1 VDGIIEKIYIAP
13 QGGVN
18 MQAVGEAE
26 ALAGSGLRGD
36 RYCQKSG
43 YWSGVDECQVTLIE
57 MEHLEEIGQESGIQV
72 ANGEHR
78 RNLVTR
84 GIRLAVLAGKQFQA
98 GEAVLEFDRPRP
110 PCGYIETITEWGMTR
125 ALLGRGGICARIM
138 RSGLIRIN
146 DPIVIL

>member
-1 VDGIIEKIYIAP
+1 MGGIVEKIYVAP
-13 QGGVN
+13 QGGVI
-18 MQAVGEAE
+18 MQAVGETE

-57 MEHLEEIGQESGIQV
+57 MEDLEEIGQKLGIQV
-72 ANGEHR
+72 ADGEHR

-84 GIRLAVLAGKQFQA
+84 GIRLEFLAGKRFQA

-110 PCGYIETITEWGMTR
+110 PCGYIETITERGMTR
-125 ALLGRGGICARIM
+125 ALLGRGGICARIV

-146 DPIVIL
+146 DPIIIL